1 MTRTPLLALF
11 VLHLAG
17 SMRAQDAPLGAVGR
31 AAHTA
36 QVPAEEGDAVLSIDG
51 ESISAREFGMWLIQT
66 QGEKMARQFAE
77 DYFAVDQEAARLGIE
92 LTDDEILRAVQ
103 ADLDVRVAH
112 AFLGSKSDWIK
123 EVERTGHTESG
134 ILRQRLVEYRPRL
147 IAKKI
152 ASIDRVV
159 PEAKIV
165 REWQRLYGRNGKK
178 YDVQMIK
185 FKPVVTTPLTSSR
198 EVWNAERDLRM
209 KEQKERALAVRARAV
224 AGEDFGKLAREF
236 SADPDTRDHDG
247 KPSGGFSHGGWPGSF
262 LDELEKLGP
271 GDLSQ
276 PIFGRGGYWLIKVL
290 AVKETPLE
298 SVREK
303 LHADLVERG
312 PEEDEV
318 GAVLARIKQDVDVK
332 ILPTLYSEQEGSE
345 WPSAYEPALEIDG
358 EQVRRGTYAR
368 WIRDTLGETFVP
380 LFVQER
386 AVRRAAREQGITV
399 TEAEVEARTR
409 DNLQYLVDNGH
420 GGSRDTWLRYLQIG
434 GRDEDSFVR
443 QLTWR
448 TRMSLLAEKML
459 LRERKVTSAD
469 LQRHFVQQY
478 GEAGRRLDVSL
489 ILVNSKLT
497 NLEEGLSRE
506 ELDVRMQAAV
516 VVSRARATELVA
528 RIRGGETFAEVAK
541 SESDDERTRD
551 QGGAFPGRFRAD
563 RFSDDVAAVVER
575 LAPGEISEPIAYG
588 NQWLIFRV
596 DRIRQVTFDEVK
608 DELHAELMNER
619 PTDVEITGYQNSIA
633 KKSAYK
639 ILPGMSR

>member
-1 MTRTPLLALF
+1 MSRKHLLALF
-11 VLHLAG
+11 VLSLSG
-17 SMRAQDAPLGAVGR
+17 SLRAQDAPRGAVGNG
-31 AAHTA
+31 APPA
-36 QVPAEEGDAVLSIDG
+36 QERAEEGDAVLSIDG

-77 DYFAVDQEAARLGIE
+77 DYFAVDQEAARLGVE
-92 LTDDEILRAVQ
+92 LTDDEILKDVR
-103 ADLDVRVAH
+103 ADLDVRIAH

-134 ILRQRLVEYRPRL
+134 IVRQRLVEYRPRL
-147 IAKKI
+147 LAKKI

-159 PEAKIV
+159 PESKIV
-165 REWQRLYGRNGKK
+165 REWQRIYGRNGKK
-178 YDVQMIK
+178 YDLQMIK
-185 FKPVVTTPLTSSR
+185 FKPVVTTSLNASR
-198 EVWNAERDLRM
+198 ETWNAERDLRM
-209 KEQKERALAVRARAV
+209 KEQKERALAVRARAA

-247 KPSGGFSHGGWPGSF
+247 RPSGGFSHGGWPGSF

-276 PIFGRGGYWLIKVL
+276 PIFGRGGFWLVKVIS
-290 AVKETPLE
+290 VKETPLD

-303 LHADLVERG
+303 LHDDLVARG
-312 PEEDEV
+312 PEDDEV
-318 GAVLARIKQDVDVK
+318 GAVLARIKQDVDVR
-332 ILPTLYSEQEGSE
+332 ILPTLYTEHEGSE

-409 DNLQYLVDNGH
+409 ENLQYLVDNGH
-420 GGSRDTWLRYLQIG
+420 GGSREAWLRYLELG
-434 GRDEDSFVR
+434 GRDEPSFVR
-443 QLTWR
+443 QLAWR
-448 TRMSLLAEKML
+448 TRVSLLAEKMMM
-459 LRERKVTSAD
+459 RERKVEPAD
-469 LQRHFVQQY
+469 LQRHFEQQY
-478 GEAGRRLDVSL
+478 GKDGRRVEVSL
-489 ILVNSKLT
+489 ILVNSHLT
-497 NLEEGLSRE
+497 NLEAGLTRE
-506 ELDVRMQAAV
+506 ELDASMQKANEE
-516 VVSRARATELVA
+516 SRARATEIVA
-528 RIRGGETFAEVAK
+528 RIRRGESFAEVARTE
-541 SESDDERTRD
+541 SEDTRTRD
-551 QGGAFPGRFRAD
+551 QGGALGGRFRAD
-563 RFSDDVAAVVER
+563 RFSDEIGAAVDK
-575 LAPGEISEPIAYG
+575 LAPGEMTEPIALG

-608 DELHAELMNER
+608 DELHAELMNGR
-619 PTDVEITGYQNSIA
+619 PTDVEVVAYQNAVA